1 MILKLSNPVSK
12 LLGVGETYT
21 KKLKRLKIKTI
32 EDLLYHFPNHYIDYS
47 LISKIN
53 TLQLGETVTVRG
65 KIKEIK
71 NEYRPYPKTIQ
82 KAIIE
87 DGTGQIR
94 ATWFNQPYLINTLKA
109 GKEIN
114 LSGKVRSFAGY
125 LTLISPEFEIINS
138 QYRKTIHTGRLT
150 PIYPLTA
157 GVSSKWLRRQIEI
170 ALRLTQG
177 QIKEFLPAK
186 ILIQENLINEYEAI
200 KKIHFPENQ
209 AALKQAQKRLAF
221 DEVFLPQLA
230 AQLRKITWQN
240 QKKAIPINAPF
251 PKLKGLINQLPFTLT
266 NAQKKV
272 VKEII
277 NDLGKNKPMNRLLQ
291 GDVGSGKTVVAAIAA
306 YAVWLADQKT
316 ILMAPTEILAA
327 QHYQAI
333 KDIMPKNLKIALK
346 TGNQKIGADDFDIL
360 IGTHALIFKKKL
372 PSKIGLIIIDEQHRF
387 GVKQRALLIKKSQ
400 NQKPQLHP
408 HVLTMTATP
417 IPRSV
422 TLTLYGDLDL
432 SMLDELP
439 PGRQQVKTWII
450 PQKKRENAYQWIKK
464 QIKNYHCQVFIICPL
479 IEESEKELMKN
490 IRAATTEYKKLRN
503 QIFADLKLAL
513 IHGKL
518 KIKEKNSII
527 KQFSQGKI
535 DILVATP
542 VVEVGIDIPNA
553 TIIIIEGTERFGLAQ
568 LHQLRGRVGRGK
580 KQSYCL
586 LFPSPNISQHA
597 YRRLRIFQQNNIGIK
612 LAEMDLAERGPGEIF
627 GTAQH
632 GFPKMKIASLTDYQ
646 LVNRARKTAS
656 RIACQINQFPL
667 LKKKLKKYTIRLV
680 EPN

>member
-1 MILKLSNPVSK
+1 MILKLSDPVNK
-12 LLGVGETYT
+12 LPRVGNIYAT
-21 KKLKRLKIKTI
+21 KLKRLEIKTI
-32 EDLLYHFPNHYIDYS
+32 EDLLYHFPHYYIDYS
-47 LISKIN
+47 LISTIAQA
-53 TLQLGETVTVRG
+53 QLGETITIKG
-65 KIKEIK
+65 TIKEISNRPLGK
-71 NEYRPYPKTIQ
+71 NRSLQ
-82 KAIIE
+82 KAIAIDNSGE
-87 DGTGQIR
+87 IPI
-94 ATWFNQPYLINTLKA
+94 TWFNQPYLITVLKR
-109 GKEIN
+109 GTIVN
-114 LSGKVRSFAGY
+114 LSGKVKAFGKT
-125 LTLISPEFEIINS
+125 LTLISPEFEITKKS
-138 QYRKTIHTGRLT
+138 FQKTIHTGRLV
-150 PIYPLTA
+150 PIYPQTQ
-157 GVSSKWLRRQIEI
+157 GISSKWLRWQVKT
-170 ALRLTQG
+170 ALELTQG
-177 QIKEFLPAK
+177 QIKEFLPSK

-209 AALKQAQKRLAF
+209 SALKRARERLSF
-221 DEVFLPQLA
+221 DETFLPQLA
-230 AQLRKITWQN
+230 AQLRKIIWQN
-240 QKKAIPINAPF
+240 EKKAIPINIPF
-251 PKLKGLINQLPFTLT
+251 SKLKELISQLPFILT

-272 VKEII
+272 IKEII
-277 NDLGKNKPMNRLLQ
+277 NDLGKNRPMNRLLQ

-306 YAVWLADQKT
+306 YAVWLAGQKT

-327 QHYQAI
+327 QHYQTI
-333 KDIMPKNLKIALK
+333 KNIMPKNLKIALK
-346 TGNQKIGADDFDIL
+346 TGNQKIGADNFDIL

-372 PSKIGLIIIDEQHRF
+372 PAKISLVIIDEQHRF
-387 GVKQRALLIKKSQ
+387 GVKQRAFLIKKSQ
-400 NQKPQLHP
+400 GQKYQLHP

-422 TLTLYGDLDL
+422 ALTLYGDLDL
-432 SMLDELP
+432 SILDELP

-464 QIKNYHCQVFIICPL
+464 QIENYHCQVFIICPL

-490 IRAATTEYKKLRN
+490 IRAATTEYKKLKN
-503 QIFADLKLAL
+503 QIFSDLKLAL

-527 KQFSQGKI
+527 EQFSQGKI

-597 YRRLRIFQQNNIGIK
+597 YQRLRIFQQNNIGIK

-646 LVNRARKTAS
+646 LINRAQETAS
-656 RIACQINQFPL
+656 QIVHQINQFPL

>member
-1 MILKLSNPVSK
+1 MTLKLSDPVDK
-12 LLGVGETYT
+12 LPRVGDIYA
-21 KKLKRLKIKTI
+21 KKLKRLEIKTI
-32 EDLLYHFPNHYIDYS
+32 ENLLYHFPHRYIDYS

-53 TLQLGETVTVRG
+53 QIQPGETVTIKGKIENIENGYRQFKKSIQKAVVSDSTG
-65 KIKEIK
+65 KIKV
-71 NEYRPYPKTIQ
+71 
-82 KAIIE
+82 
-87 DGTGQIR
+87 
-94 ATWFNQPYLINTLKA
+94 TWFNQPYLVNTLQK
-109 GKEIN
+109 GKEIS
-114 LSGKVRSFAGY
+114 LSGKVKSFGRY
-125 LTLISPEFEIINS
+125 PVLTSPEFEIVS
-138 QYRKTIHTGRLT
+138 SYRPKPIHTGRLT

-157 GVSSKWLRRQIEI
+157 GVSSKWLRWQIEI
-170 ALRLTQG
+170 TLRLTQG
-177 QIKEFLPAK
+177 QIKGFLPAK

-209 AALKQAQKRLAF
+209 AALKRAQKRLAF

-230 AQLRKITWQN
+230 AQLRKINWQN
-240 QKKAIPINAPF
+240 EKKASPIDTPLS
-251 PKLKGLINQLPFTLT
+251 KLKTLIDQLPFTLT
-266 NAQKKV
+266 NAQKKA

-277 NDLGKNKPMNRLLQ
+277 NDLGKNRPMNRLLQ

-306 YAVWLADQKT
+306 YAVWSAGQKT

-327 QHYQAI
+327 QHYQTI
-333 KDIMPKNLKIALK
+333 KDIMPKNLKIGLK
-346 TGNQKIGADDFDIL
+346 TGNQKISADNFDIL

-372 PSKIGLIIIDEQHRF
+372 PPKIGLIIIDEQHRF
-387 GVKQRALLIKKSQ
+387 GVEQRALLIKKSQ
-400 NQKPQLHP
+400 RQKPQLCP

-432 SMLDELP
+432 SILDELP
-439 PGRQQVKTWII
+439 SGRQQVKTWII
-450 PQKKRENAYQWIKK
+450 PQKKREKAYQWIKK

-503 QIFADLKLAL
+503 KVFSDLELAL

-535 DILVATP
+535 DILIATP

-597 YRRLRIFQQNNIGIK
+597 YQRLRIFQQNNIGIK

-646 LVNRARKTAS
+646 LINRAQETAS
-656 RIACQINQFPL
+656 QIVHQINQFPL